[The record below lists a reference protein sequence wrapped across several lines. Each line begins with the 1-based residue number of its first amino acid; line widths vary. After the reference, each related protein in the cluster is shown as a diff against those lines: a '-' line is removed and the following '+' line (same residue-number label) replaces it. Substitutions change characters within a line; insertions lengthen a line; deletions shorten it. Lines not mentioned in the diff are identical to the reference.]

1 MIVSPP
7 DSSSSVSVDQD
18 LCMGSRYCVAQHPD
32 LFGAD
37 VDGTAVPLHKGVL
50 SGEQAR
56 EAADAAH
63 VCPAAAIEIRPAS
76 Q

>member
-1 MIVSPP
+1 
-7 DSSSSVSVDQD
+7 
-18 LCMGSRYCVAQHPD
+18 MGSGYCVAQHPD

-63 VCPAAAIEIRPAS
+63 VCPAAAIEIHPAS

>member
-1 MIVSPP
+1 FSRDLDLYPGNDAP
-7 DSSSSVSVDQD
+7 TTSTPSSVKS
-18 LCMGSRYCVAQHPD
+18 

-37 VDGTAVPLHKGVL
+37 VDGTAVPLHRGVL

-63 VCPAAAIEIRPAS
+63 VCPAAAIEIHPAS

>member
-1 MIVSPP
+1 M
-7 DSSSSVSVDQD
+7 DN
-18 LCMGSRYCVAQHPD
+18 PD

-63 VCPAAAIEIRPAS
+63 VCPAAAIEIHPAS

>member
-1 MIVSPP
+1 MKS
-7 DSSSSVSVDQD
+7 
-18 LCMGSRYCVAQHPD
+18 

-37 VDGTAVPLHKGVL
+37 VDGTAVPLHRGVL

-63 VCPAAAIEIRPAS
+63 VCPAAAIEIHPAS